1 MVIMLISGLF
11 MDDKIAYSVV
21 VLPLPVG
28 PVIRIIPFGDLT
40 RFFRRSRRSGSR
52 PIRGSLRMNLIY

>member
-1 MVIMLISGLF
+1 MVMILISDLF

-28 PVIRIIPFGDLT
+28 PVTRIIPFGDLT
-40 RFFRRSRRSGSR
+40 RFSRKTKMHY
-52 PIRGSLRMNLIY
+52 IRTK